1 MTIKAFY
8 EKEFSDFTFG
18 FSSQIRSEIE
28 GKGKEYILNVN
39 EDEFKSYLE
48 NEYKLV
54 PLEVKRDTEEISEPK
69 VQFEKYEDRFSR
81 RMQQRE
87 VYVFKIL
94 YSYIG
99 TPYLFRLKPS
109 TWTMTTNE
117 IEVDERNNKVSF
129 SFKLYEKDPEKF
141 EQAKN
146 REYHDAF
153 VNISNLN
160 KEVANWNKQVKGIV
174 ENQFNTIK
182 EKYIKE
188 DDFFKAINVNVN
200 PNTNAIFNA
209 PPVKRKIIP
218 QLPVVKKKEYTR
230 EPTLGL
236 DIYEDILQLLYNVGK
251 NMEKKPSLYIGKDEE
266 GLRDQFIFIL
276 ETRYDGVT
284 ATGETFNRSGKTD
297 ILLKYSKDSSNLFVA
312 ECKLWHGSSEFHKAI
327 DQLFENYLTW
337 RDSKVAILLFVKN
350 KDFSKVLTTIRSE
363 TPSHSLF
370 VKESSNRGESSFSY
384 IFSLPQDRN
393 KEVYLE
399 VIAFH
404 FDKD

>member
-1 MTIKAFY
+1 MVIKSFY

-18 FSSQIRSEIE
+18 FSAQIRNVMEQ
-28 GKGKEYILNVN
+28 KGKEYILNVN
-39 EDEFKSYLE
+39 EV
-48 NEYKLV
+48 EYKNFLV
-54 PLEVKRDTEEISEPK
+54 NEFLLIPLEVKSETEEIKKPE
-69 VQFEKYEDRFSR
+69 VIFEDYEDRVR
-81 RMQQRE
+81 GRMQRRE
-87 VYVFKIL
+87 VYLFTIS
-94 YSYIG
+94 YSFTG
-99 TPYLFRLKPS
+99 TPFLFRLKPS

-117 IEVDERNNKVSF
+117 IDVDERKNIVSF
-129 SFKLYEKDPEKF
+129 SFKMYEKNPEIF
-141 EQAKN
+141 EQTKN

-160 KEVANWNKQVKGIV
+160 KEVENWNRQVKGIV
-174 ENQFNTIK
+174 ESQFNTLK

-188 DDFFKAINVNVN
+188 DEFFQAIKVKVN
-200 PNTNAIFNA
+200 PETKSIFNA

-218 QLPVVKKKEYTR
+218 QLPQVTKKEYTR

-236 DIYEDILQLLYNVGK
+236 DIYEDILKVLYDAGK
-251 NMEKKPSLYIGKDEE
+251 NMEKKPSLYIGKNEE

-276 ETRYDGVT
+276 ETRYENVT

-297 ILLKYSKDSSNLFVA
+297 ILLKYSNDGSNLFVA

-327 DQLFENYLTW
+327 NQLFENYLTW

-350 KDFSKVLTTIRSE
+350 KDFSNVLKTIESE
-363 TPSHSLF
+363 TPSHKLF
-370 VKESSNRGESSFSY
+370 LKFVGKRGDSSFSY
-384 IFSLPQDRN
+384 LFSLPQDKN

-404 FDKD
+404 YDKE